1 MKRISYK
8 NMIGK
13 SIALFFFLT
22 IIAACVQPPQEL
34 LKKSDEMV
42 ISDFVANDK
51 DRYTE
56 FAKLLESSVLDG
68 FLAIRGP
75 YTLFLPTDEA
85 MKAFYVAKNIGSITE
100 LSIEEQQKLV
110 YNHLILGELNANDIG
125 LGAIRELNALG
136 DKLATEFVGSNT
148 VINKVATIT
157 KRNIRAA
164 NGFVHEIDHVLEPI
178 TINIYDVIKSDPSY
192 SLFTQGL
199 ELTGIKDTLLIEEYP
214 WGIRQARTYFTLL
227 AVPDTIFN
235 RYGIMNIN
243 DLINYFTDEPNKI
256 TELEN
261 GFYQYIEYHCLNG
274 AHYFTDLSTKLYPI
288 LSFNNNVLVSIEDD
302 YKLNKNTLEN
312 TYTGFIIE
320 HSNVPAR
327 NGVLHVINDLLPVET
342 PEPTRIIFDT
352 CEQLE
357 LINGDFYMKYYKK
370 FYDGQND
377 FKNIKFEGD
386 YLQYYYKDRNAPVQ
400 VNYDGLQMIGLWW
413 LEVTTPKVMKGK
425 YEISGYVWGID
436 RVCDVYINGE
446 RIFTLLADGSY
457 DRIKWGEIE
466 ITETSE
472 IKVRM
477 VAKRYGTIFWD
488 TIELTP
494 IID

>member
-8 NMIGK
+8 IIVGK
-13 SIALFFFLT
+13 SLVLFFFLMFF
-22 IIAACVQPPQEL
+22 AACEPEPRVLPP
-34 LKKSDEMV
+34 KSDQLV
-42 ISDFVANDK
+42 ISDFVASDK
-51 DRYTE
+51 EKYSE
-56 FAKLLESSVLDG
+56 FAKLLESSGLDG

-75 YTLFLPTDEA
+75 YTLFLPTNEA
-85 MKAFYVAKNIGSITE
+85 MEAFYRAKNIGAITD
-100 LSIEEQQKLV
+100 LSTDDQKKLV

-178 TINIYDVIKSDPSY
+178 TINVFDLIKSDPAY

-199 ELTGIKDTLLIEEYP
+199 ELTGIKDTLLVEEYP
-214 WGIRQARTYFTLL
+214 WGTRMARTYFTIL

-243 DLINYFTDEPNKI
+243 DMINYFTDEPGKI
-256 TELEN
+256 TELDN

-302 YKLNKNTLEN
+302 YKLNKNTLED
-312 TYTGFIIE
+312 TYTGFLVE

-327 NGVLHVINDLLPVET
+327 NGVLHAVNDLLPVST

-357 LINGDFYMKYYKK
+357 LINGDFYMKHYKK

-386 YLQYYYKDRNAPVQ
+386 YLQYYYKDHNAPVQ
-400 VNYDGLQMIGLWW
+400 LNFDGLQMIGLWW
-413 LEVTTPKVMKGK
+413 VEVTTPKVMKGK
-425 YEISGYVWGID
+425 YAISGYVWGG
-436 RVCDVYINGE
+436 RVCDVYVDGV
-446 RIFTLLADGSY
+446 RVYTLLSDGSY
-457 DRIKWGEIE
+457 DRATWAEIE
-466 ITETSE
+466 LTETRE

-477 VAKRYGTIFWD
+477 VAKSYSTIFWD
-488 TIELTP
+488 TIELNP
-494 IID
+494 ITN